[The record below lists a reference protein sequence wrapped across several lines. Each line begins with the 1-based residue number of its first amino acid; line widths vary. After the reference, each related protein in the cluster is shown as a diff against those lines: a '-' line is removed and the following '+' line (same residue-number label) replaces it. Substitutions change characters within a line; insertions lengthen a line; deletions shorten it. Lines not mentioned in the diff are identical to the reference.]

1 MAAQFPS
8 SPTVS
13 QTYSYSGKTWIWSGS
28 TWNLVSLSV
37 MTVNTTA
44 PATPSIGALWLSTE
58 TGDLAVYNGF
68 SWIQSGGDTGA
79 TGPNLKITTISVCN
93 SSYTILDDTAVSST
107 GGYIKLTG
115 TGFAAGCT
123 VTVGTVNATTTTY
136 ISDAEVRAQ
145 LPATAAGSYTIYL
158 TNTDG
163 GTCFRLNAVTF
174 SAPPVWTTGSYT
186 SPVAVNTQLLATGD
200 STLTY
205 TLTSG
210 SLPSGITLS
219 SSGLLSG
226 TTTVAAYSFTVT
238 ATDAQLQDVSQ
249 VISLTVAILSPS
261 AVEYLVVAG
270 GGGGGGV
277 GAGNTYA
284 GAGAGAGGYR
294 TATGLTV
301 ASGTPITVTVGAGGV
316 AGGGAAGAQGIGGK
330 GSDSLFSS
338 ITSTGGGYGGG
349 GSSTPNYTP
358 VAGGP
363 GGSGGGSSHIVQAGT
378 GNTPATIPS
387 QGNNGGYG
395 DNPTDTG
402 NSAAGGGAGG
412 VGGSSGSRVGG
423 VGLSS
428 SITSSGIFYAG
439 GGGGGG
445 YIGYVGGS
453 GGTGGGGNG
462 GSNGFNG
469 VSGTTNTGGGGGGA
483 GGGTSGGPNGGG
495 LGGSG
500 IVIIRYA
507 DAYDAATSTT
517 GSPTITNPTGY
528 RVYKWTS
535 SGSITF

>member
-115 TGFAAGCT
+115 TGFAAGCI
-123 VTVGTVNATTTTY
+123 VTIGTVNATTTTY
-136 ISDAEVRAQ
+136 VSDAEVRAQ

-186 SPVAVNTQLLATGD
+186 SPVTVSTQLLATGD

-226 TTTVAAYSFTVT
+226 TTTLNSYSFTVT

-249 VISLTVAILSPS
+249 VISLSVINAQVP
-261 AVEYLVVAG
+261 VEYLVVAG
-270 GGGGGGV
+270 GGGGG
-277 GAGNTYA
+277 NM
-284 GAGAGAGGYR
+284 
-294 TATGLTV
+294 
-301 ASGTPITVTVGAGGV
+301 
-316 AGGGAAGAQGIGGK
+316 
-330 GSDSLFSS
+330 
-338 ITSTGGGYGGG
+338 
-349 GSSTPNYTP
+349 
-358 VAGGP
+358 
-363 GGSGGGSSHIVQAGT
+363 
-378 GNTPATIPS
+378 
-387 QGNNGGYG
+387 
-395 DNPTDTG
+395 
-402 NSAAGGGAGG
+402 AGGGAGG
-412 VGGSSGSRVGG
+412 VLQGSLSLSAAAGSSYTVTIGSGGAGG
-423 VGLSS
+423 VGTSNTQGINGNISVFS
-428 SITSSGIFYAG
+428 SITTLG
-439 GGGGGG
+439 GGGGGAFSTTLSNG
-445 YIGYVGGS
+445 LATSSGTTGS
-453 GGTGGGGNG
+453 GGGGGITATSPYPPGIIGYGTSPQGYNG
-462 GSNGFNG
+462 GLGIDTG
-469 VSGTTNTGGGGGGA
+469 YGGGGGGGA
-483 GGGTSGGPNGGG
+483 GGTGGAGIYGASYTSAGGNGGVG
-495 LGGSG
+495 IQSSISGTTTNYAGGGGGSAQGTGGTNSYGGGTGANVYQQAATQWPPGTINTGGGGGGGYTGNGGAGNSG

-507 DAYDAATSTT
+507 DTYATATSTT